1 MLRSGLCD
9 CSDAYILMSGT
20 VTVAVLAAGRG
31 NNNIQVAFKN
41 CARFTNCISEMNNT
55 QINNAKDIDAVMPI
69 HNLIENSN
77 NYSKTSGSLW
87 QYYRQKP
94 ALTDAS
100 ALDNFPGISAS
111 LKFKQKITGSTGN
124 DDTKANQIM
133 RPLKYLSNFWRT
145 LEMLLIYCESNLT
158 LTWSANCVISNAAGW
173 ESRKKKLQ

>member
-1 MLRSGLCD
+1 M
-9 CSDAYILMSGT
+9 
-20 VTVAVLAAGRG
+20 
-31 NNNIQVAFKN
+31 
-41 CARFTNCISEMNNT
+41 
-55 QINNAKDIDAVMPI
+55 
-69 HNLIENSN
+69 
-77 NYSKTSGSLW
+77 
-87 QYYRQKP
+87 
-94 ALTDAS
+94 TDAS

-145 LEMLLIYCESNLT
+145 LEMPLIYCESNLT